1 MISGDESGAIFSE
14 RLSSATAP
22 TTTTPSAGG
31 RGPLPCATRSSD
43 RQQPDCVDM
52 ALRAGRRFIGRI
64 HRTVDDIRLTALSAT
79 ELISRHKRILGDDDP
94 GQATPN
100 DRGTRFNCGVLATAK
115 AIQAASSDSGYR
127 HRMQVLLTRRRH
139 VDNMR
144 VASSF
149 CR

>member
-1 MISGDESGAIFSE
+1 
-14 RLSSATAP
+14 
-22 TTTTPSAGG
+22 
-31 RGPLPCATRSSD
+31 
-43 RQQPDCVDM
+43 M
-52 ALRAGRRFIGRI
+52 ALRAGRRFIGCI

-79 ELISRHKRILGDDDP
+79 ELISRHERILGDVDR
-94 GQATPN
+94 GQATPS
-100 DRGTRFNCGVLATAK
+100 DFDTRFNCGVLATANST
-115 AIQAASSDSGYR
+115 QAASSDSGYL